1 MPTPRQVRDQRRHLR
16 SSLLYCQYSGD
27 VTGELVYVNYGTV
40 EDIRELHQMGV
51 NLTGREQR
59 RINPFLAVNTCHS
72 LQRPGNIGS
81 QIIKRFFLT
90 SDWT

>member
-1 MPTPRQVRDQRRHLR
+1 MPTRRQVRDQRRHFR

-51 NLTGREQR
+51 NLTGREQSR
-59 RINPFLAVNTCHS
+59 LKLLLPLSTSYILRGHC
-72 LQRPGNIGS
+72 NI
-81 QIIKRFFLT
+81 IIKYLQKGLL
-90 SDWT
+90 SV

>member
-1 MPTPRQVRDQRRHLR
+1 
-16 SSLLYCQYSGD
+16 LLYCQYSGD

-59 RINPFLAVNTCHS
+59 RLKLFLPPSISYILKGPCNIILNTS
-72 LQRPGNIGS
+72 
-81 QIIKRFFLT
+81 KKA
-90 SDWT
+90 